1 MNSELLSPVLIFW
14 LCRKENW
21 SWAFSLGTQQENLGI
36 LSIMAFCGICWWC
49 WSVTKLR
56 LTLWGPMDCSM
67 PGSSV
72 LCCLLEF
79 AQTHVCWIS
88 NAVQPSHPLLPP
100 SSFTFNLSQHQ
111 GLFQGVGSSYQVAK
125 ILELQLQHQSSQWIF
140 GVYFFFLGMTGLISW
155 QAKGL
160 LRVFFN
166 IAIGKHQFLGTQPV
180 SGLPWWRRQ

>member
-14 LCRKENW
+14 LYRKENW

-49 WSVTKLR
+49 WSVTKLC

-125 ILELQLQHQSSQWIF
+125 ILELQLQHQSFQFKVDFQTDWFDLLVVQGTLKSPFNKKQESLF
-140 GVYFFFLGMTGLISW
+140 VFLG
-155 QAKGL
+155 KN
-160 LRVFFN
+160 R
-166 IAIGKHQFLGTQPV
+166 K
-180 SGLPWWRRQ
+180 